1 MPAYRPISL
10 YERQPLSRRASGVAL
25 AITVNLLV
33 LLLLLT
39 IDHFAPP
46 PPNGVR
52 RTIVDLIS
60 ESQASPEQAKSR
72 VRSGKAQ
79 QTSQT
84 LPKPPIVLPSKPTIV
99 TPPRPH
105 EKSPVLLE
113 MSADELAAADIG
125 NLPKSSGSDG
135 DSEEVGRAPNGDVL
149 YAAEWAR
156 HPTDAEL
163 GGYLPANAPDGYGLI
178 ACKTIAGDRVDDCIE
193 LDQEP
198 HGSHLASAVRQAAWQ
213 FRVRPPRKNGRP
225 LIGAWVRIRIDYERV
240 ERHAANDYDLAG
252 PGL

>member
-1 MPAYRPISL
+1 MPAYRLPSA
-10 YERQPLSRRASGVAL
+10 YERQPLSRRASGVGL
-25 AITVNLLV
+25 AVAVNLLV

-52 RTIVDLIS
+52 PTIVDLIS
-60 ESQASPEQAKSR
+60 ESRSSTDQAKSK
-72 VRSGKAQ
+72 VQSVKAHQ
-79 QTSQT
+79 EATR
-84 LPKPPIVLPSKPTIV
+84 LPKPPIVLPSKPTIA
-99 TPPRPH
+99 TPPKAH
-105 EKSPVLLE
+105 EKSPVLVD

-125 NLPKSSGSDG
+125 NLPKSSGSGG

-149 YAAEWAR
+149 YAAQWAR

-163 GGYLPANAPDGYGLI
+163 GGYLPANAPDGYGLV
-178 ACKTIAGDRVDDCIE
+178 ACKTMPDDRVDDCIE

-240 ERHAANDYDLAG
+240 DRSSDG
-252 PGL
+252 

>member
-1 MPAYRPISL
+1 MPAYRLPSL
-10 YERQPLSRRASGVAL
+10 YERQPLSRRASGVVL
-25 AITVNLLV
+25 AIAVNLLV

-52 RTIVDLIS
+52 RTVVDLIS
-60 ESQASPEQAKSR
+60 QSQGSPEEA
-72 VRSGKAQ
+72 RSKTQSAKAQ
-79 QTSQT
+79 QKAEP
-84 LPKPPIVLPSKPTIV
+84 LPKPPIVLPSKSTIV
-99 TPPRPH
+99 TPPKSH
-105 EKSPVLLE
+105 EKSPVLIE

-125 NLPKSSGSDG
+125 NLPKNSGSNG
-135 DSEEVGRAPNGDVL
+135 DSEAVGRAPNGDVL

-163 GGYLPANAPDGYGLI
+163 GGYLPANAPDGFGLV
-178 ACKTIAGDRVDDCIE
+178 ACKTIPDDRVDDCVE

-213 FRVRPPRKNGRP
+213 FRVRPPRKNGHP
-225 LIGAWVRIRIDYERV
+225 LIGAWVRIRIDYERIGRSD
-240 ERHAANDYDLAG
+240 ENEADAAS
-252 PGL
+252 P

>member
-1 MPAYRPISL
+1 MPAYRLPSL
-10 YERQPLSRRASGVAL
+10 YERQPLRRRASAVVLAVA
-25 AITVNLLV
+25 INLLV

-60 ESQASPEQAKSR
+60 ESRPAAESAKSNA
-72 VRSGKAQ
+72 RSTKARQ
-79 QTSQT
+79 AVQPLQ
-84 LPKPPIVLPSKPTIV
+84 KPPIVLPSKPTIV
-99 TPPRPH
+99 TPPKSP
-105 EKSPVLLE
+105 EKSPVLVE
-113 MSADELAAADIG
+113 MSPDELAAGDIG
-125 NLPKSSGSDG
+125 NLPKNSGSDG
-135 DSEEVGRAPNGDVL
+135 DSEEVGRAPNGEVL

-163 GGYLPANAPDGYGLI
+163 GGYLPANAPDGFGLI
-178 ACKTIAGDRVDDCIE
+178 ACKTIPDDRVDDCVE

-198 HGSHLASAVRQAAWQ
+198 HGSHLASAVRRAAWQ

-225 LIGAWVRIRIDYERV
+225 LIGAWVRIRIDYERI
-240 ERHAANDYDLAG
+240 ERSSEG
-252 PGL
+252 

>member
-1 MPAYRPISL
+1 LPAYRLPSV
-10 YERQPLSRRASGVAL
+10 YERQPLTRRASGVAL
-25 AITVNLLV
+25 AIGVNLLV

-39 IDHFAPP
+39 IDHFAPT
-46 PPNGVR
+46 PPNAVR

-60 ESQASPEQAKSR
+60 EPQASTDEAKSR
-72 VRSGKAQ
+72 SEPVKPHQEARAA
-79 QTSQT
+79 
-84 LPKPPIVLPSKPTIV
+84 PKPPPIVLPSKPTIV
-99 TPPRPH
+99 NPPRPR
-105 EKSPVLLE
+105 EKSPALIH

-125 NLPKSSGSDG
+125 NLPKSSGSEG

-163 GGYLPANAPDGYGLI
+163 GGYLPANAPDGFGLV
-178 ACKTIAGDRVDDCIE
+178 ACKTMPDDRVEDCVE

-240 ERHAANDYDLAG
+240 DRSTDG
-252 PGL
+252 

>member
-1 MPAYRPISL
+1 MPAYRLPSL
-10 YERQPLSRRASGVAL
+10 YERQPLSRRASGVVL
-25 AITVNLLV
+25 AVAVNLLV

-60 ESQASPEQAKSR
+60 ESRPTAESAESKARSTKAHQA
-72 VRSGKAQ
+72 AQ
-79 QTSQT
+79 P
-84 LPKPPIVLPSKPTIV
+84 LPKPPIVLPSRPTIV
-99 TPPRPH
+99 TPPKSP
-105 EKSPVLLE
+105 EKSPVLVE
-113 MSADELAAADIG
+113 MSADELAAGDIG
-125 NLPKSSGSDG
+125 NLPKSSGGDG
-135 DSEEVGRAPNGDVL
+135 DSEEVGRAPNGEVL

-163 GGYLPANAPDGYGLI
+163 GGYLPANAPDGFGLI
-178 ACKTIAGDRVDDCIE
+178 ACKTIPDNRVDDCIE

-240 ERHAANDYDLAG
+240 ERSSDG
-252 PGL
+252 